1 MTTSNEPL
9 VYTIGHSTHPIER
22 FIEFLQQYGI
32 TTVADV
38 RSSPYSRYQPQFGK
52 DILTKFLRERGI
64 KYVFLGDQLGGR
76 GNDKSSFDGGRVQ
89 YRKLAETAAFQSG
102 IERVRTGSLTHRI
115 ALLCSEAEPLACHR
129 TILVSRELEAAGT
142 HVTHIHSDGH
152 LESHDEA
159 IVRLLQDLDMSENDL
174 FRSREEII
182 AEAYAKQEERIAYVD
197 TSVGVNESEVVA

>member
-1 MTTSNEPL
+1 MTISNEHT

-22 FIEFLQQYGI
+22 FIDLLKQHGI

-52 DILTKFLRERGI
+52 DILTKFLRDSGI

-76 GNDKSSFDGGRVQ
+76 GNDKSSFEGGRVQ
-89 YRKLAETAAFQSG
+89 YHKLAETEAFQSG
-102 IERVRTGSLTHRI
+102 IERVRTGSLTYRI
-115 ALLCSEAEPLACHR
+115 AILCAEAEPLACHR

-142 HVTHIHSDGH
+142 HVSHIHPDGH

-159 IVRLLQDLDMSENDL
+159 ITRLLDDLDMSENDL

-182 AEAYAKQEERIAYVD
+182 EDAYARQEERIAYVD
-197 TSVGVNESEVVA
+197 TSIGESEVIA